1 MLPCPWVLQ
10 GRVWCARCMVYGVW
24 CMQCSVVCLSRH
36 GLVFTVTAFQAISGE
51 ESLPGLSAQG
61 ARDAET
67 QDASQLLRSSTV
79 TPRMSRKCPKCPS
92 PVAVRSGCRKIYR
105 APLSGGSPAHNLCC
119 TCVRTMRAEF
129 TTQENWINVFSW
141 PLSRPIHESIYN
153 WYLWIVNTWYAL
165 RFHTIIHKIET
176 HCDSLPSLSLRFPS
190 LDL

>member
-1 MLPCPWVLQ
+1 MPLSVTGKGVMCT
-10 GRVWCARCMVYGVW
+10 VYGVW

-61 ARDAET
+61 ARDAKR

-92 PVAVRSGCRKIYR
+92 PVAARSGFRL
-105 APLSGGSPAHNLCC
+105 PQDLQGSIIWWLPSAQFMLY

-129 TTQENWINVFSW
+129 TTQGSTNNRGCKLWFRRILARFML
-141 PLSRPIHESIYN
+141 PLAM
-153 WYLWIVNTWYAL
+153 L
-165 RFHTIIHKIET
+165 
-176 HCDSLPSLSLRFPS
+176 HCHGIQ
-190 LDL
+190 

>member
-1 MLPCPWVLQ
+1 MPLSVTGKGVMCT
-10 GRVWCARCMVYGVW
+10 VYGVW

-61 ARDAET
+61 ARDAKR

-92 PVAVRSGCRKIYR
+92 PVAARSGFRL
-105 APLSGGSPAHNLCC
+105 PQDLQGSIIWWLPSAQFMLY

-129 TTQENWINVFSW
+129 TTQGSTNNRGCKLWFRRILARFML
-141 PLSRPIHESIYN
+141 PLAM
-153 WYLWIVNTWYAL
+153 L
-165 RFHTIIHKIET
+165 
-176 HCDSLPSLSLRFPS
+176 HCHGIQWQAV
-190 LDL
+190 

>member
-1 MLPCPWVLQ
+1 MPLSVTGKGVMCT
-10 GRVWCARCMVYGVW
+10 VYGVW

-92 PVAVRSGCRKIYR
+92 PVAVRSGFRL
-105 APLSGGSPAHNLCC
+105 PQDLQGS
-119 TCVRTMRAEF
+119 
-129 TTQENWINVFSW
+129 
-141 PLSRPIHESIYN
+141 
-153 WYLWIVNTWYAL
+153 
-165 RFHTIIHKIET
+165 IIWW
-176 HCDSLPSLSLRFPS
+176 LPSAQFMLYMRENYASRIYDSRELDQRFFLTP
-190 LDL
+190 LQANTCEHL